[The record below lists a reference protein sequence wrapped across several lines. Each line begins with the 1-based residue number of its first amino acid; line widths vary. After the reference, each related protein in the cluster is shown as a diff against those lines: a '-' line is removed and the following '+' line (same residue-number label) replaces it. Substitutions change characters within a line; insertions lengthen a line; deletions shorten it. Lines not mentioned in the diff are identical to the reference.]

1 MVVGVLKFQVSIF
14 EARSL
19 KDKRRVIKSLKDR
32 IGNKY
37 NVSIAE
43 VGYNDV
49 IRTSILAVAT
59 VANEKRFVESSLSVI
74 VDFVRQVPQL
84 SLVDYSMETFSTQTR

>member
-1 MVVGVLKFQVSIF
+1 MIVGVLKFQVSIF

-43 VGYNDV
+43 VGHNDA
-49 IRTSILAVAT
+49 IRTSIMAVAT

-74 VDFVRQVPQL
+74 VDFVRRIPQL
-84 SLVDYSMETFSTQTR
+84 TLVDYSMETF